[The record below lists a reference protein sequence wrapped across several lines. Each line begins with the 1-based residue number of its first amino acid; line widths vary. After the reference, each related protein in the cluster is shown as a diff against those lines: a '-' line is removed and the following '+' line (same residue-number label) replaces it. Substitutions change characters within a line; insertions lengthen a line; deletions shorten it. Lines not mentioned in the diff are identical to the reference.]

1 MTNFSRL
8 KYIFYRKSR
17 KMLSMSIII
26 CKLNINKQC
35 DNKMTVKCWSNFF

>member
-17 KMLSMSIII
+17 QMCIII

-35 DNKMTVKCWSNFF
+35 DNKMTVKCWSNLF